1 MKPFQQTSISF
12 FCTLTLAACGGL
24 SYFDNKTG
32 RDGANPATDPTA
44 VPPIVVTGSYVTGIL
59 VDDFNAPLANR
70 EVSADEGRYA
80 VRTDASGTFKMP
92 IAFLRDNSFDVDVKL
107 GQQEIPLRLK
117 PCPHLLA
124 AIKTAATS
132 EGAEAELLMAVRLSE
147 SRSVPKNDPST
158 GEDVRIL
165 ADAISVPKETGRK
178 DLRESPFLQFKVVS
192 PPSGDAINPDFTIS
206 GDCAVGYK
214 VRVFGDVVVPAEL
227 TCTNSGGRG
236 SFTANVSAVNR
247 SGSNTVVFEHID
259 PSTGSLIS
267 QIVIFKST
275 Q

>member
-1 MKPFQQTSISF
+1 M
-12 FCTLTLAACGGL
+12 LMMAACGGL
-24 SYFDNKTG
+24 SYFDNKKG
-32 RDGANPATDPTA
+32 RDEATPATDPTV

-59 VDDFNAPLANR
+59 VDEFNAPLAQKDI
-70 EVSADEGRYA
+70 SADEGRYA

-117 PCPHLLA
+117 PCPHLLG
-124 AIKTAATS
+124 AIKIAAAS
-132 EGAEAELLMAVRLSE
+132 EGVEAGLMMAVRLSE
-147 SRSVPKNDPST
+147 SVSVLPNDPVS
-158 GEDVRIL
+158 GEKVRIL
-165 ADAISVPKETGRK
+165 ADSISVAKETGRK
-178 DLRESPFLQFKVVS
+178 DLRESAFLQFKVVS
-192 PPSGDAINPDFTIS
+192 PLSGDEINPDFTIS

-247 SGSNTVVFEHID
+247 SGSNSVVFEHIE
-259 PSTGSLIS
+259 PSSGSLVS
-267 QIVIFKST
+267 QLVLFKSSE
-275 Q
+275 